1 MSDFKNK
8 VLTRFGNN
16 SIKRSSNKL
25 LYDIFIICCMFF
37 IEYEILTSSII
48 SFDYLIIDFI
58 FYLFLLAIDLL
69 LISVLIICLL
79 EIYSKFK
86 TYIGWN

>member
-1 MSDFKNK
+1 MPDFKNK
-8 VLTRFGNN
+8 VLVRFGNN
-16 SIKRSSNKL
+16 SIKRSSKL

-37 IEYEILTSSII
+37 IEYEILMSSII

-69 LISVLIICLL
+69 LISVLVICLL
-79 EIYSKFK
+79 NIYSRFK
-86 TYIGWN
+86 IYVGWN